1 MNLNELLRLSV
12 QKIFPYPNVEVANW
26 TEVIIYAIQLGLTL
40 LLLFLLAS
48 YQKMVINDTDQC
60 DMNMVSKNL
69 NAHDLMSPQVIVAK
83 ENTNAEQISARLL
96 AGEFNGVPVVDD
108 KGAVIGI
115 VTALDI
121 LRALQGDKK
130 LNTMLARDIMT
141 PNPSTVKKDTPIE
154 EIIRIIV
161 EKEIVLVPVVEDN
174 KKLIGVVARLDILR
188 EKLNEGFIT
197 IEKREAVS
205 RT

>member
-1 MNLNELLRLSV
+1 
-12 QKIFPYPNVEVANW
+12 
-26 TEVIIYAIQLGLTL
+26 
-40 LLLFLLAS
+40 
-48 YQKMVINDTDQC
+48 
-60 DMNMVSKNL
+60 
-69 NAHDLMSPQVIVAK
+69 MSPQVVVAK
-83 ENTNAEQISARLL
+83 ENTNAEQISSRLL

-108 KGAVIGI
+108 NGTVVGI

-121 LRALQGDKK
+121 LKALQGGKK

-141 PNPSTVKKDTPIE
+141 TNPSVVKKDTPME
-154 EIIRIIV
+154 EIIRIVV

-174 KKLIGVVARLDILR
+174 SNKLIGVVARLDILR

-197 IEKREAVS
+197 IGKREALS

>member
-1 MNLNELLRLSV
+1 
-12 QKIFPYPNVEVANW
+12 
-26 TEVIIYAIQLGLTL
+26 
-40 LLLFLLAS
+40 
-48 YQKMVINDTDQC
+48 
-60 DMNMVSKNL
+60 
-69 NAHDLMSPQVIVAK
+69 MSPQVVVAK

-96 AGEFNGVPVVDD
+96 AGEFNGVPVVADN
-108 KGAVIGI
+108 GAVVGI

-121 LRALQGDKK
+121 LKAMQDGNKK

-154 EIIRIIV
+154 EIIRILV
-161 EKEIVLVPVVEDN
+161 EKEIVLVPVVEGN
-174 KKLIGVVARLDILR
+174 NNKLIGVVARLDILR

-197 IEKREAVS
+197 IEKREALS

>member
-1 MNLNELLRLSV
+1 
-12 QKIFPYPNVEVANW
+12 
-26 TEVIIYAIQLGLTL
+26 
-40 LLLFLLAS
+40 
-48 YQKMVINDTDQC
+48 
-60 DMNMVSKNL
+60 
-69 NAHDLMSPQVIVAK
+69 MSPQVVVAK
-83 ENTNAEQISARLL
+83 ENTNAEQISSRLL

-108 KGAVIGI
+108 NGAVVGI

-121 LRALQGDKK
+121 LKALQGGKK

-141 PNPSTVKKDTPIE
+141 SNPSVVKKDTPIE
-154 EIIRIIV
+154 EIIRIVV

-174 KKLIGVVARLDILR
+174 NNKLIGVVARLDILR

-197 IEKREAVS
+197 IGKREALS

>member
-1 MNLNELLRLSV
+1 
-12 QKIFPYPNVEVANW
+12 
-26 TEVIIYAIQLGLTL
+26 
-40 LLLFLLAS
+40 
-48 YQKMVINDTDQC
+48 
-60 DMNMVSKNL
+60 L
-69 NAHDLMSPQVIVAK
+69 NAHDLMSPQVVVAK

-96 AGEFNGVPVVDD
+96 AGEFNGVPIVDD
-108 KGAVIGI
+108 NGAVIGI

-121 LRALQGDKK
+121 LRAIQGGKK

-154 EIIRIIV
+154 EIIRILV

-174 KKLIGVVARLDILR
+174 DNKLIGVVARLDILR

-197 IEKREAVS
+197 IEKREALS

>member
-1 MNLNELLRLSV
+1 
-12 QKIFPYPNVEVANW
+12 
-26 TEVIIYAIQLGLTL
+26 
-40 LLLFLLAS
+40 
-48 YQKMVINDTDQC
+48 
-60 DMNMVSKNL
+60 
-69 NAHDLMSPQVIVAK
+69 MSQQVIVAK

-108 KGAVIGI
+108 NGAVIGI

-121 LRALQGDKK
+121 LRAIQDGKK

-141 PNPSTVKKDTPIE
+141 PNPSTIKRDTPLE
-154 EIIRIIV
+154 EIIRILV

-174 KKLIGVVARLDILR
+174 NNNKLIGVVARLDILR
-188 EKLNEGFIT
+188 EKLNDGFLT
-197 IEKREAVS
+197 IGKREALS

>member
-1 MNLNELLRLSV
+1 
-12 QKIFPYPNVEVANW
+12 
-26 TEVIIYAIQLGLTL
+26 
-40 LLLFLLAS
+40 
-48 YQKMVINDTDQC
+48 
-60 DMNMVSKNL
+60 
-69 NAHDLMSPQVIVAK
+69 MSQQVIVAK

-108 KGAVIGI
+108 NGAVIGI

-121 LRALQGDKK
+121 LRALQGGKK

-141 PNPSTVKKDTPIE
+141 PNPSTIKRDTPLE
-154 EIIRIIV
+154 EIIRILV

-174 KKLIGVVARLDILR
+174 NNNKLIGVVARLDILR

-197 IEKREAVS
+197 IGKREALS

>member
-1 MNLNELLRLSV
+1 
-12 QKIFPYPNVEVANW
+12 
-26 TEVIIYAIQLGLTL
+26 
-40 LLLFLLAS
+40 
-48 YQKMVINDTDQC
+48 
-60 DMNMVSKNL
+60 
-69 NAHDLMSPQVIVAK
+69 MSPQVVVAK

-108 KGAVIGI
+108 NGAVIGI

-121 LRALQGDKK
+121 LKALQGGKKK
-130 LNTMLARDIMT
+130 LNEMLARDIMT
-141 PNPSTVKKDTPIE
+141 PNPSVVKKDTPIE
-154 EIIRIIV
+154 EIIRILV

-174 KKLIGVVARLDILR
+174 NNKLIGVVARLDILR

-197 IEKREAVS
+197 IEKREALS

>member
-1 MNLNELLRLSV
+1 
-12 QKIFPYPNVEVANW
+12 
-26 TEVIIYAIQLGLTL
+26 
-40 LLLFLLAS
+40 
-48 YQKMVINDTDQC
+48 
-60 DMNMVSKNL
+60 
-69 NAHDLMSPQVIVAK
+69 MSPQVVVAK

-108 KGAVIGI
+108 RGAVIGI

-121 LRALQGDKK
+121 LRAMQGGKK

-141 PNPSTVKKDTPIE
+141 PNPSTIKRDTPLE
-154 EIIRIIV
+154 EIIRILV

-174 KKLIGVVARLDILR
+174 NNNKLIGVVARLDILR

-197 IEKREAVS
+197 IGKREALS
-205 RT
+205 KT

>member
-1 MNLNELLRLSV
+1 M
-12 QKIFPYPNVEVANW
+12 
-26 TEVIIYAIQLGLTL
+26 
-40 LLLFLLAS
+40 
-48 YQKMVINDTDQC
+48 
-60 DMNMVSKNL
+60 

-83 ENTNAEQISARLL
+83 ENTNAEQISSRLL

-108 KGAVIGI
+108 NGAVVGI

-121 LRALQGDKK
+121 LKALQGGKK
-130 LNTMLARDIMT
+130 LNEMLARDIMT

-154 EIIRIIV
+154 EIIRILV
-161 EKEIVLVPVVEDN
+161 EKEIVLVPVIEGN
-174 KKLIGVVARLDILR
+174 NNKLIGVVARLDILR

-197 IEKREAVS
+197 IEKREALS

>member
-1 MNLNELLRLSV
+1 MTNIYHHGGQENL
-12 QKIFPYPNVEVANW
+12 KAF
-26 TEVIIYAIQLGLTL
+26 
-40 LLLFLLAS
+40 
-48 YQKMVINDTDQC
+48 
-60 DMNMVSKNL
+60 
-69 NAHDLMSPQVIVAK
+69 DLMSQQVIVAK

-108 KGAVIGI
+108 NGAVVGI

-121 LRALQGDKK
+121 LKALQGGKK

-141 PNPSTVKKDTPIE
+141 PNPSTIKRDTPLE
-154 EIIRIIV
+154 EIIRILV
-161 EKEIVLVPVVEDN
+161 EKEIVLVPVVEDDN
-174 KKLIGVVARLDILR
+174 NNKLIGVVARLDILR

-197 IEKREAVS
+197 VEKREALS